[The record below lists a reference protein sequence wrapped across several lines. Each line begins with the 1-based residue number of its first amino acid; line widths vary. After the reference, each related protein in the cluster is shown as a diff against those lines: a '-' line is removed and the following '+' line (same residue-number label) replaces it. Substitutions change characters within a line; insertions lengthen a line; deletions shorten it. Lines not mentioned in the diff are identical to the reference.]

1 MKKISKKNIFILI
14 ILIIFII
21 IQIRAFTNSRA
32 KQFIDITA
40 DVIDNSSL
48 LENEKYQMQ
57 AINSGESGYY
67 ITLPD
72 IINNK
77 KVSKYFVEEK
87 EIVSDGEN
95 TKNNKIERQVGE
107 KLYLTE
113 KEKEEKNL
121 NLYVEYNKITKNE
134 KILYNKVEEKQ
145 INEYKINL
153 EGYMPN
159 NSEIKIEEANK
170 EKTEKQAKEYI
181 SETNNLKMAY
191 EIKILSENEEYNP
204 NEFEEKVKVTID
216 GLEKIDESKQKYRV
230 IHIDGEKI
238 EEINE
243 VTINENGISFIAK
256 SFSTYAI
263 ILEEIP
269 TPEINELD
277 EAILKSVK
285 SNLNTKEVWNGNIAD
300 KFAWGNGNE
309 NEPYLI
315 TNGEELAY
323 LAEKVVGGEKYDGK
337 YFQLAND
344 IDLGGLAWTPIGNTS
359 NSFLG
364 IFEGAGHVIAN
375 ASINVSSIP
384 TTSRYDSYGIF
395 GSLGGGNNKTII
407 RNVEFSNI
415 NVNITANGTTNSN
428 SNAGIRIGCVAG
440 SLYKNTN
447 VENIIVKSSSITDT
461 NAISIYNSNFQLSVG
476 GIIGYIANTASS
488 NTDPGSNARY
498 NISNCFSNVNISLD
512 ATAQVS
518 TSFWGGRDGR
528 GHYHTGGIV
537 GTIRSQPIWPTN
549 CLYTGDISSNGFIG
563 PIFGALINNTAFSES
578 STFGTI
584 WNGNDA
590 GNVTMNNA
598 YYSEFTAGGTSF
610 TQTVTSGNSTARKN
624 NTTTNTGYVQGV
636 NKGIYTTNM
645 NEMLNM
651 FNNNVSTD
659 NKYLSW
665 VYQDNTFS
673 LKSRLLTTVDETET
687 DTGSDITINV
697 SDPYNIGTYTYKWY
711 KDGAEDTSIQGN
723 VYHWNLNYEND
734 ENILVVTSDG
744 TYYAASSFIIKKVGV
759 DIVFNVNKNNNSVTA
774 NLEGRG
780 LQITSASDYTFQWY
794 RTDIAGEEE
803 TLEGETSLILNNL
816 EEGFEYKLV
825 GTNTK
830 YPNFSTQ
837 NSFIYGDRIVVYVNY
852 SSGNNSNDGFTPQ
865 TPVKTLSTA
874 YSKLDSN
881 GTRNTNVIV
890 IMGTYSNTAYMD
902 SATGTTYSKNVT
914 ITGKY
919 GGTDY
924 NARLY
929 FYSGTS
935 TYRYM
940 TADTTFQYLT
950 FYGGNNQMYFYLQGY
965 SLTMGEG
972 VTMVSY
978 ATSNSNQG
986 LIGNRAPALHI
997 FGGWMKYNYSTLPRS
1012 SSKIL
1017 IKSGTYGRIILG
1029 GSTGLSG
1036 AQHLQQTTSHNF
1048 IGSSM
1053 EDSFKCD
1060 ITVDI
1065 KNSTT
1070 PSNYDYDINLLVGGS
1085 AAGNNY
1091 SRITENIKSGTVGRV
1106 LGGSI
1111 GDSSYRPDNW
1121 NYPINTFLGE
1131 TTINI
1136 SGGKV
1141 NELYGGCL
1149 GRNMSAIDGG
1159 WNTSTITCDSYFYGT
1174 ISLNISG
1181 GEVESNI
1188 YGAGAG
1194 GVTGYSSTSSDAYKS
1209 YGESFK
1215 TSVNLNISG
1224 GKISG
1229 NIYGGG
1235 YGYTEYLT
1243 EAVTATDGGALY
1255 GNSNIIISGSP
1266 TIEGNIYAAGR
1277 GYNLSSKTNIAQT
1290 TGNTNIEISG
1300 SPTINGQIFGAGEGI
1315 SGYTDMAKLVG
1326 TSNIKISSDLNTE
1339 VYGGG
1344 NIATTQGNTNVSIE
1358 NGNHTSDIY
1367 GGGNVGKIDGDS
1379 TVNINGGTQNRIY
1392 GGGNQADTTNSTVN
1406 INNGQTAE
1414 VYAGGNSAGV
1424 ENSNVYLKGGTVT
1437 TIYGGSN
1444 QTDTVKNSYIEAT
1457 AGTVDT
1463 IYGGNNVGGTTEISN
1478 IKIKGSTVNIAIYGG
1493 GNQAD
1498 TGETNVYLE
1507 KVSNTISNVFG
1518 GGNQAGVNKTNVS
1531 VNNVDPATMYVNN
1544 IFGGSNTNGTV
1555 NESNIEINTNTSRIT
1570 NLYGGNNQGG
1580 KTETSHITINGGN
1593 IENLYGGGEQ
1603 ATTTTTNVKILG
1615 GDIDHLYGGGN
1626 QAGAT
1631 TTNITAEAGKIGY
1644 LYGGSNQSGDVT
1656 QSNINTNIPERILE
1670 NNIIKNRIL
1679 NVYGGNNQ
1687 GGKTL
1692 KTQVNINGK
1701 CVRNVYGGGN
1711 QAVTNETNL
1720 NIKGE
1725 VTGSVYGGGNQAGV
1739 ETSTNVKVEN
1749 AILERN
1755 IYGGG
1760 NEGIVS
1766 ENTNVN
1772 IKNSKLEGSVYGG
1785 GNGST
1790 ATVYGNTNLT
1800 IEGASTNITGNV
1812 FGGGNK
1818 AATGKEDTQDSKS
1831 TVNIVGATIGKN
1843 VYGGANTS
1851 VVYGTTQTNIG
1862 YEAVAN
1868 TNLEIGNVEIAGT
1881 VFGGGEANESGSEV
1895 YDFSFISVTKGI
1907 DIEINGENHTKFAI
1921 KGSIFGSGNAS
1932 STSGKSYINIQN
1944 YGTANNPQ
1952 SNISIQRATCTTI
1965 SNSAISL
1972 SGATDR
1978 TNEYSTTYFALSRVD
1993 EVKLKNNSTMY
2004 LCNGANLL
2012 KKLSSVVDENG
2023 NEVKATVTI
2032 DEETGD
2038 TTKNV
2043 ENRIYMLEGKNL
2055 NIATNEQ
2062 VTAYGEVYGMT
2073 FLGLF
2078 TNRMNPSTSTGFY
2091 NSMYNNGDTITN
2103 AGTFSSNSYAMAQ
2116 HMPEHDIKVDGF
2128 YTNLNENG
2136 SIKKQYIDTTPKD
2149 DVYYI
2154 WLVGEKMDVTKFEIT
2169 LTASKYATLG
2179 TYELLLQG
2187 FSDKN
2192 IKFVLSGFSAGLDS
2206 SVSLINPN
2214 EIEPIAQDP
2223 DTANNVFGLTMK
2235 TGNTGWQNKAQTTFL
2250 TKDGGSYIGENQYE
2264 GDNSTYTPTLNFC
2277 FYHSQNISQK
2287 RALGDVRIRLQA
2299 MIPIDDLNYKLSY
2312 IDIIIE
2318 MSTAMYQ
2325 NDFYEAAITPGE
2337 EFGLFT
2343 TTETSI
2349 TSKSSF
2355 STYYSLYIDDFS
2367 NSKYYS
2373 EYRNDKRVIVSRDA
2387 GNLPYVFPANT
2398 KLTMLDMV
2406 TNEYYYYIVTENDVS
2421 QNKYVYNLSDFILM
2435 GSNNKKFDEQARY
2448 NNYYNQAQDLIYENF
2463 IFHINFSDTN
2473 LNTNIQNNSLLME
2486 LRDSEE
2492 QTLIG
2497 VLGIQRD
2504 IMVYSVY
2511 PNKDATIKV
2520 TSQVTPETVYLGNS
2534 FNLDVTTKFE
2544 QTVVNSKLIYDTQ
2557 YFDKKLGIKI
2567 SIYDNNGNRLSSDS
2581 LLGINFELDGKLYY
2595 PRIDGT
2601 TRISIADKVT
2611 DVLAKIKVNTQ
2622 NNTVLATGDYTIKI
2636 ESFGS
2641 SDGIYYGLTASDV
2654 AESSVRIIQ
2663 LAYGLKIKTSDRSKI
2678 VDKETGNTLDGNNSL
2693 PVEIEY
2699 SSALSKPSIAVSL
2712 YRRDYSDIFS
2722 QDYQLVDLK
2731 DYVKN
2736 TLTPTTREKEYLVSQ
2751 EPVDSMTHNLSLN
2764 SNLTTGT
2771 YKLVYKLYDENEY
2784 IGEAYEYIVIK

>member
-40 DVIDNSSL
+40 DIIDNSSL
-48 LENEKYQMQ
+48 LENEEYQMQ

-87 EIVSDGEN
+87 EIVSDEEN

-113 KEKEEKNL
+113 KEKEDQML
-121 NLYVEYNKITKNE
+121 NLYVEYDKITKNE
-134 KILYNKVEEKQ
+134 KTLYNRSEEKQ

-159 NSEIKIEEANK
+159 NSETKIEEANK
-170 EKTEKQAKEYI
+170 EEVEKKAKEYI
-181 SETNNLKMAY
+181 NEKNNLKVAY
-191 EIKILSENEEYNP
+191 DIKILSENEEYNP
-204 NEFEEKVKVTID
+204 SEFDEKVKVTIN
-216 GLEKIDESKQKYRV
+216 GLEKIDENKQKYKV
-230 IHIDGEKI
+230 IHIDGERI
-238 EEINE
+238 DE
-243 VTINENGISFIAK
+243 VSEVETKENGISFEAK
-256 SFSTYAI
+256 SFSTYAV

-269 TPEINELD
+269 TPEITNFENTS
-277 EAILKSVK
+277 ILKSVK
-285 SNLNTKEVWNGNIAD
+285 SNLNTKEVWKGNVAT

-315 TNGEELAY
+315 TNGDELAY
-323 LAEKVVGGEKYDGK
+323 LANQVVGGEKYDGK

-344 IDLGGLAWTPIGNTS
+344 IDLGGLVWTPIGNTS

-364 IFEGAGHVIAN
+364 IFDGAGHVIAN
-375 ASINVSSIP
+375 ASINVTSLP
-384 TTSRYDSYGIF
+384 NTTYDSYGIF

-407 RNVEFSNI
+407 RNTEFSDI
-415 NVNITANGTTNSN
+415 NVSMTISGTTNRN
-428 SNAGIRIGCVAG
+428 TYAGVRIGCVAG
-440 SLYKNTN
+440 SIYKNTN
-447 VENIIVKSSSITDT
+447 VENIIVKNSSIVHT
-461 NAISIYNSNFQLSVG
+461 NTLYIYNSNFQLSVG
-476 GIIGYIANTASS
+476 GIIGYVANTSDS
-488 NTDPGSNARY
+488 NTDPGSDSRY
-498 NISNCFSNVNISLD
+498 NISNCFSNVDISLS
-512 ATAQVS
+512 ATGQT
-518 TSFWGGRDGR
+518 TSSRDGK
-528 GHYHTGGIV
+528 GHYHAGGIV
-537 GTIRSQPIWPTN
+537 GTIHSQPKWPTN
-549 CLYTGDISSNGFIG
+549 CLYTGSISTGGFIG
-563 PIFGALINNTAFSES
+563 PIFGALVNNT
-578 STFGTI
+578 STENYRDSAI
-584 WNGNDA
+584 LWNGNDA
-590 GNVTMNNA
+590 GDLTMDNA
-598 YYSEFTAGGTSF
+598 YYFGFTASGTSF
-610 TQTVTSGNSTARKN
+610 TETVTSGDSTARIS
-624 NTTTNTGYVQGV
+624 NTTTDTGYIQGV

-645 NEMLNM
+645 DTMLNM
-651 FNNNVSTD
+651 FNSNISTD
-659 NKYLSW
+659 NKYLNW

-673 LKSRLLTTVDETET
+673 LKPRLSTTVDETET
-687 DTGSDITINV
+687 ETGSDITVNV
-697 SDPYNIGTYTYKWY
+697 SDPYNIGEYTYKWY
-711 KDGAEDTSIQGN
+711 KDDVQDTNIQGN
-723 VYHWNLNYEND
+723 VYNWNLNYEND
-734 ENILVVTSDG
+734 ENILVITSDG
-744 TYYAASSFIIKKVGV
+744 TYYTISKFVIKKVGV
-759 DIVFNVNKNNNSVTA
+759 DIVFNINKNTNSVITT
-774 NLEGRG
+774 LEGRG
-780 LQITSASDYTFQWY
+780 LQFTSADDYAFQWY
-794 RTDIAGEEE
+794 KIDLSGEEE
-803 TLEGETSLILNNL
+803 ILEGETSLTLSNL
-816 EEGFEYKLV
+816 EEGLEYKLV
-825 GTNTK
+825 GTNAK
-830 YPNFSTQ
+830 YPNFSVQ
-837 NSFIYGDRIVVYVNY
+837 NSFAYGDRTVVYVNY
-852 SSGNNSNDGFTPQ
+852 SSGNNNNDGFTPQ
-865 TPVKTLSTA
+865 TPVKTLNTA

-881 GTRNTNVIV
+881 GNRNKNVIV
-890 IMGTYSNTAYMD
+890 IIGTYSNTSYMT
-902 SATGTTYSKNVT
+902 SATDTTYSKNVT

-919 GGTDY
+919 NGVDY

-935 TYRYM
+935 TFRYM

-972 VTMVSY
+972 VVMTNY

-997 FGGWMKYNYSTLPRS
+997 FGGWMKYDYSTLPKND
-1012 SSKIL
+1012 SKIL
-1017 IKSGTYGRIILG
+1017 IKSGAYGRIIVG

-1048 IGSSM
+1048 TGSSM

-1060 ITVDI
+1060 VTVDI
-1065 KNSTT
+1065 KNSTK

-1091 SRITENIKSGTVGRV
+1091 SRVTENIKAGTVGRV

-1111 GDSSYRPDNW
+1111 GDSSYRPNNW

-1131 TTINI
+1131 ITINVT
-1136 SGGKV
+1136 GGKIE
-1141 NELYGGCL
+1141 ELYGGCL
-1149 GRNMSAIDGG
+1149 GRNMSAM
-1159 WNTSTITCDSYFYGT
+1159 TSSSNNNICDSYFYGT
-1174 ISLNISG
+1174 INVNISG
-1181 GEVESNI
+1181 GEIEENI

-1194 GVTGYSSTSSDAYKS
+1194 GVTGYSVASSDPYKN
-1209 YGESFK
+1209 YGEDFT

-1224 GKISG
+1224 GKING

-1235 YGYTEYLT
+1235 YGYTEYLK
-1243 EAVTATDGGALY
+1243 ERVTATDAGSLY
-1255 GNSNIIISGSP
+1255 GNSKILISGSP
-1266 TIEGNIYAAGR
+1266 IIEGSIYAAGR

-1290 TGNTNIEISG
+1290 TGNTNIEING

-1315 SGYTDMAKLVG
+1315 SGYNDMAKLVG
-1326 TSNIKISSDLNTE
+1326 TSTIKISSDLNTE

-1344 NIATTQGNTNVSIE
+1344 NIATTQGSTNVNIE
-1358 NGNHTSDIY
+1358 SGNHTSDIY
-1367 GGGNVGKIDGDS
+1367 GGGNVGKIDGNTIVS
-1379 TVNINGGTQNRIY
+1379 INGGTQNRVY
-1392 GGGNQADTTNSTVN
+1392 GGGNQADTTTSTVN
-1406 INNGQTAE
+1406 INDGQTNE

-1424 ENSNVYLKGGTVT
+1424 ENSNVYLKGGNVT

-1444 QTDTVKNSYIEAT
+1444 QTDTVKNSNIEAT

-1463 IYGGNNVGGTTEISN
+1463 IYGGNNIGGTTEVSN
-1478 IKIKGSTVNIAIYGG
+1478 VKINGSTVNTAVYGG

-1507 KVSNTISNVFG
+1507 KAKNTIPNAFG
-1518 GGNQAGVNKTNVS
+1518 GGNQAGVTKTNVYANGMS
-1531 VNNVDPATMYVNN
+1531 VNN

-1555 NESNIEINTNTSRIT
+1555 NESNVTINKGTVSSI
-1570 NLYGGNNQGG
+1570 YGGNNRGG
-1580 KTETSHITINGGN
+1580 VTETSHVTINGGTVQDV
-1593 IENLYGGGEQ
+1593 YGGGEQ
-1603 ATTTTTNVKILG
+1603 ATTNTSNVKTLG
-1615 GDIDHLYGGGN
+1615 GVIENIYGGGN

-1631 TTNITAEAGKIGY
+1631 TTNITTEAGKIGNI
-1644 LYGGSNQSGDVT
+1644 YGGSNRSGDVN
-1656 QSNINTNIPERILE
+1656 QSNISTNNTTDSIQNI
-1670 NNIIKNRIL
+1670 
-1679 NVYGGNNQ
+1679 YGGNNQ
-1687 GGKTL
+1687 GGKTSE
-1692 KTQVNINGK
+1692 TQVNINGK
-1701 CVRNVYGGGN
+1701 GVVNVYGGGN
-1711 QAVTNETNL
+1711 QAVTNVTNL
-1720 NIKGE
+1720 KINGE

-1739 ETSTNVKVEN
+1739 ETSTNVKLEN
-1749 AILERN
+1749 ATIEKN

-1760 NEGIVS
+1760 NEGIVT
-1766 ENTNVN
+1766 ENTNVD
-1772 IKNSKLEGSVYGG
+1772 IKNSTLKSSVYGG

-1790 ATVYGNTNLT
+1790 AIVYGNTNLI
-1800 IEGASTNITGNV
+1800 IEGENTNITGNA

-1818 AATGKEDTQDSKS
+1818 AATGKEDTQTSKS

-1862 YEAVAN
+1862 YEAVTN
-1868 TNLEIGNVEIAGT
+1868 TNLEIGDVEIGGT
-1881 VFGGGEANESGSEV
+1881 VFGGGEANESGSEI

-1944 YGTANNPQ
+1944 YGTANAPQ

-1993 EVKLKNNSTMY
+1993 EVKLKNNSTLY

-2032 DEETGD
+2032 DEETGN

-2055 NIATNEQ
+2055 NVATNEQ

-2116 HMPEHDIKVDGF
+2116 HMLDHDIKVDGF

-2136 SIKKQYIDTTPKD
+2136 TIKKQYIDTTPKD

-2187 FSDKN
+2187 FSDQN

-2206 SVSLINPN
+2206 NVSLVDPS
-2214 EIEPIAQDP
+2214 EIEAIAQNQ

-2235 TGNTGWQNKAQTTFL
+2235 TGNTGWQNKGQTTFL
-2250 TKDGGSYIGENQYE
+2250 TKDGGSYTGENQYE

-2367 NSKYYS
+2367 NSKYYN
-2373 EYRNDKRVIVSRDA
+2373 EYQNDKRVIVSRDEN
-2387 GNLPYVFPANT
+2387 NLPYVFPANT
-2398 KLTMLDMV
+2398 KITMLDMV
-2406 TNEYYYYIVTENDVS
+2406 TNEYYYYVVTENDVS

-2435 GSNNKKFDEQARY
+2435 GSNNKKYDEQARY
-2448 NNYYNQAQDLIYENF
+2448 NNYYNSNQDLIYENF
-2463 IFHINFSDTN
+2463 IFHINFSDAN

-2486 LRDSEE
+2486 LRSSEQ

-2504 IMVYSVY
+2504 AMVYSVY

-2520 TSQVTPETVYLGNS
+2520 DSKVAPETVYLGNT

-2544 QTVVNSKLIYDTQ
+2544 QTVVNSKVIYDTQ

-2567 SIYDNNGNRLSSDS
+2567 SIYDNNGNRLNSDS

-2622 NNTVLATGDYTIKI
+2622 NNTILATGDYIIKV

-2641 SDGIYYGLTASDV
+2641 SDGIYYGLTASDT
-2654 AESSVRIIQ
+2654 AESNLRVIQ
-2663 LAYGLKIKTSDRSKI
+2663 LAYGLKVKTSDKSKI
-2678 VDKETGNTLDGNNSL
+2678 VDKETGNTLNGNNSL
-2693 PVEIEY
+2693 SVALEY

-2731 DYVKN
+2731 DYVGN
-2736 TLTPTTREKEYLVSQ
+2736 ILTSTAREKEYLVSQ
-2751 EPVDSMTHNLSLN
+2751 EPTDSMTHSLSLN

-2784 IGEAYEYIVIK
+2784 VGEAYEYIVIK

>member
-48 LENEKYQMQ
+48 LEDEKCQIQ

-87 EIVSDGEN
+87 EIVSDEEN
-95 TKNNKIERQVGE
+95 AKNNKIERQVGE

-113 KEKEEKNL
+113 KEKEDQVLK
-121 NLYVEYNKITKNE
+121 LYVEYDKITKNE
-134 KILYNKVEEKQ
+134 KTLYNRSEEKQ
-145 INEYKINL
+145 IEDYKINL

-159 NSEIKIEEANK
+159 NSETKIEEANK
-170 EKTEKQAKEYI
+170 EELKQKAKEYI
-181 SETNNLKMAY
+181 NETSNLKVAY
-191 EIKILSENEEYNP
+191 DIKILSENEEFNP
-204 NEFEEKVKVTID
+204 AKFEEKVKVTID
-216 GLEKIDESKQKYRV
+216 GLGKIDENKKKYKV

-238 EEINE
+238 EEISE
-243 VTINENGISFIAK
+243 IKINENGISFDAK
-256 SFSTYAI
+256 SFSIYAV

-269 TPEINELD
+269 TPEIVNLEHTS
-277 EAILKSVK
+277 ILKSVK
-285 SNLNTKEVWNGNIAD
+285 SNLNTKNIWKGNVAT

-315 TNGEELAY
+315 TNGDELAY
-323 LAEKVVGGEKYDGK
+323 LAKQVVGGEKYDGK
-337 YFQLAND
+337 YFQLTND

-364 IFEGAGHVIAN
+364 IFDGAGHVIAN
-375 ASINVSSIP
+375 ANINVTSLP
-384 TTSRYDSYGIF
+384 NTTYDSYGIF

-415 NVNITANGTTNSN
+415 NVNITANGTTNRN

-461 NAISIYNSNFQLSVG
+461 NAISVYNSNFQLSVG

-563 PIFGALINNTAFSES
+563 PIFGALINNTAFSKS

-610 TQTVTSGNSTARKN
+610 TQTVKSGNSTARKN

-697 SDPYNIGTYTYKWY
+697 SDPYNIGTYTYRWY
-711 KDGAEDTSIQGN
+711 KDDVEDTSVQGN
-723 VYHWNLNYEND
+723 VYHWKLNYEND
-734 ENILVVTSDG
+734 ENILVITSDG
-744 TYYAASSFIIKKVGV
+744 TYYATSKFIVKKVGV

-774 NLEGRG
+774 TLEGRG
-780 LQITSASDYTFQWY
+780 LQITSASDYNFQWY
-794 RTDIAGEEE
+794 KIDIAGEEE

-830 YPNFSTQ
+830 HPNFSTQ
-837 NSFIYGDRIVVYVNY
+837 NSFIYGDRIVVYVDYNG
-852 SSGNNSNDGFTPQ
+852 GNDNNDGFTPQ
-865 TPVKTLSTA
+865 APVKTLSTA

-881 GTRNTNVIV
+881 GSRNKNVIV
-890 IMGTYSNTAYMD
+890 IMGTYSSTSYMD
-902 SATGTTYSKNVT
+902 TETSTTYSKNVT

-919 GGTDY
+919 GGVDY

-940 TADTTFQYLT
+940 AADTTFQYLT

-972 VTMVSY
+972 VEMQGY

-986 LIGNRAPALHI
+986 LIGSRAPALHI
-997 FGGWMKYNYSTLPRS
+997 FGGWLRYNYSTLPRNNP
-1012 SSKIL
+1012 KIL
-1017 IKSGTYGRIILG
+1017 IKSGTYGRIVLG
-1029 GSTGLSG
+1029 GSSG
-1036 AQHLQQTTSHNF
+1036 NSSASSLQQTTSHNF
-1048 IGSSM
+1048 TGSSM
-1053 EDSFKCD
+1053 QDSLKSE

-1085 AAGNNY
+1085 TAGNNY

-1111 GDSSYRPDNW
+1111 GDSSYRPNNW

-1131 TTINI
+1131 TTINV
-1136 SGGKV
+1136 SGGKI

-1149 GRNMSAIDGG
+1149 GRNMSAIGGG

-1174 ISLNISG
+1174 INLNISG
-1181 GEVESNI
+1181 GEIESNI

-1194 GVTGYSSTSSDAYKS
+1194 GVTGYSTTSSDTYKS
-1209 YGESFK
+1209 YGENFE

-1229 NIYGGG
+1229 NVYGGG

-1243 EAVTATDGGALY
+1243 EEVTATDGGALY
-1255 GNSNIIISGSP
+1255 GSSNIKISGSP
-1266 TIEGNIYAAGR
+1266 TITGNIYAAGR
-1277 GYNLSSKTNIAQT
+1277 GYNLSSKTSIAQT
-1290 TGNTNIEISG
+1290 IGETNIEISG
-1300 SPTINGQIFGAGEGI
+1300 SPAITGQIFGAGEGI
-1315 SGYTDMAKLVG
+1315 SGYNDMAKLVG
-1326 TSNIKISSDLNTE
+1326 TSTIKISSDLNTE

-1344 NIATTQGNTNVSIE
+1344 NIATTQGNTNVNIE

-1367 GGGNVGKIDGDS
+1367 GGGNIGKIDGNTIVS
-1379 TVNINGGTQNRIY
+1379 INGGTQNRVY
-1392 GGGNQADTTNSTVN
+1392 GGGNQADTTTSTVN
-1406 INNGQTAE
+1406 INDGQTNE

-1424 ENSNVYLKGGTVT
+1424 ENANVYLKGGNVT

-1444 QTDTVKNSYIEAT
+1444 QTDTVKNSNIEAT

-1463 IYGGNNVGGTTEISN
+1463 IYGGNNIGGTTEVSN
-1478 IKIKGSTVNIAIYGG
+1478 VKINGSTVNTAVYGG

-1498 TGETNVYLE
+1498 TGETNVHLE
-1507 KVSNTISNVFG
+1507 KSQNTIPNVFG
-1518 GGNQAGVNKTNVS
+1518 GGNQAGVTKTNVYANGMS
-1531 VNNVDPATMYVNN
+1531 VNN

-1555 NESNIEINTNTSRIT
+1555 NESNVTINKGTVPSV
-1570 NLYGGNNQGG
+1570 YGGNNQGG
-1580 KTETSHITINGGN
+1580 VTETSNVTINGGTVQDV
-1593 IENLYGGGEQ
+1593 YGGGDQ
-1603 ATTTTTNVKILG
+1603 ATTNTSNVKTLG
-1615 GDIDHLYGGGN
+1615 GVIENIYGGGN
-1626 QAGAT
+1626 QAGVT
-1631 TTNITAEAGKIGY
+1631 TTNITTEAGKIENI
-1644 LYGGSNQSGDVT
+1644 YGGSNRSGDVN
-1656 QSNINTNIPERILE
+1656 QSNISTNNTTDSIQ
-1670 NNIIKNRIL
+1670 

-1687 GGKTL
+1687 GGKTSE
-1692 KTQVNINGK
+1692 TQVNINGK
-1701 CVRNVYGGGN
+1701 GVVNVYGGGN
-1711 QAVTNETNL
+1711 QAVTNVTNL
-1720 NIKGE
+1720 NINGE

-1739 ETSTNVKVEN
+1739 ETSTNVKLEN
-1749 AILERN
+1749 ATIEKN

-1760 NEGIVS
+1760 NEGIVT
-1766 ENTNVN
+1766 ENTNVDV
-1772 IKNSKLEGSVYGG
+1772 KNSTLKSSVYGG

-1790 ATVYGNTNLT
+1790 AIVYGNTNLI
-1800 IEGASTNITGNV
+1800 IEGENTNITGNA

-1818 AATGKEDTQDSKS
+1818 AATGKEDTQTSKS

-1868 TNLEIGNVEIAGT
+1868 TNLEIGNVEIGGT
-1881 VFGGGEANESGSEV
+1881 VFGGGEANESGSEI

-1944 YGTANNPQ
+1944 YGTTNAPQ

-1978 TNEYSTTYFALSRVD
+1978 TNEYSTTYFAISRVD
-1993 EVKLKNNSTMY
+1993 EVKLKNNSTLY

-2012 KKLSSVVDENG
+2012 KKLSSVVDENE

-2032 DEETGD
+2032 DEETGN

-2055 NIATNEQ
+2055 NVATNEQ

-2103 AGTFSSNSYAMAQ
+2103 AGTFSSNSYTMAQ
-2116 HMPEHDIKVDGF
+2116 HMPDHDIKVDGF

-2136 SIKKQYIDTTPKD
+2136 TIKKQYIDTTPKD

-2187 FSDKN
+2187 FSDQN

-2206 SVSLINPN
+2206 NVSLVDPS
-2214 EIEPIAQDP
+2214 EIEAIAPNQ

-2235 TGNTGWQNKAQTTFL
+2235 TGNTGWQNKGQTTFL
-2250 TKDGGSYIGENQYE
+2250 TKNGGSYTGENRYE

-2367 NSKYYS
+2367 NSKYYN
-2373 EYRNDKRVIVSRDA
+2373 EYQNDKRVIVSRDA
-2387 GNLPYVFPANT
+2387 NNLPYVFPANT

-2406 TNEYYYYIVTENDVS
+2406 TNEYYYYVVTENDVS
-2421 QNKYVYNLSDFILM
+2421 QNKYVYSLSDFILM
-2435 GSNNKKFDEQARY
+2435 GSNNKKYDEQARY
-2448 NNYYNQAQDLIYENF
+2448 NNYYNSNQDLIYENF
-2463 IFHINFSDTN
+2463 IFHINFSDAN
-2473 LNTNIQNNSLLME
+2473 LNTDIQNNSLLME
-2486 LRDSEE
+2486 LRSSEQ

-2504 IMVYSVY
+2504 AMVYSVY

-2520 TSQVTPETVYLGNS
+2520 NSKVDPETVYLGDT

-2544 QTVVNSKLIYDTQ
+2544 QTVINSKVIYDTQ

-2567 SIYDNNGNRLSSDS
+2567 SIYDNNGNRLNSDS

-2622 NNTVLATGDYTIKI
+2622 NNTILATGDYIIKI

-2641 SDGIYYGLTASDV
+2641 SDGIYYGLTASDT
-2654 AESSVRIIQ
+2654 AESNLRVIQ
-2663 LAYGLKIKTSDRSKI
+2663 LAYGLKVKTSDKSKI
-2678 VDKETGNTLDGNNSL
+2678 VDKKTGNTLNGNNFLSVAL
-2693 PVEIEY
+2693 EY

-2731 DYVKN
+2731 DYVGN
-2736 TLTPTTREKEYLVSQ
+2736 ILTPTVREKEYLVSQ
-2751 EPVDSMTHNLSLN
+2751 EPTDSMTHSLSLN

-2784 IGEAYEYIVIK
+2784 VGEAYEYIVIK